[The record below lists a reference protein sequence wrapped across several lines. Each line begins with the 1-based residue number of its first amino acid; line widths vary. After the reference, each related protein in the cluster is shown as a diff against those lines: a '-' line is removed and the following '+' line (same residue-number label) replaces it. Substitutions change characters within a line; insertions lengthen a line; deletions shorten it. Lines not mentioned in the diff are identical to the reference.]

1 VAVAYIDKS
10 LINDRQSAV
19 TSSGTVTV
27 PATAAAGQVAL
38 VLLTNST
45 TTVTVTPPAGWT
57 LVAGPDTGSTT
68 IVAWL
73 YGKELTAA
81 DLGATVTFAAS
92 VSGRFIGCLYTFSGA
107 TLSGEAHAA
116 VAPASTVTAWPIAV
130 VAAAAAGEVVAL
142 FAGRSGSTT
151 VPTGAVP
158 AGYTLPGGSRTAF
171 ASGTQLFTSALY
183 KAVDTG
189 GSYGG
194 ETRSMSAPAQQLIE
208 YTIWLPEAGASAP
221 TPATGTGALTAATP
235 TLTGDA
241 QVLTP
246 ATGTG
251 ALTAA
256 TPALAGDAQV
266 LTSVTG
272 LGALTAPFP
281 ALAGAGSVTVTAAG
295 HLAATPGAIT
305 GTGTLGTVAAGVLT
319 ARAAALAAAASVRAT
334 GTGTLPASPGDLS
347 GDGRVAVGAAGTL
360 TAPVPGLDGAGELL
374 LGGTGAL
381 EAPFAVLAGRS
392 VAELR
397 DVTIRW
403 APPAIRLTQAGL
415 SARRLSAILTARIS
429 TSRLRE

>member
-19 TSSGTVTV
+19 TSSGTVTI

-45 TTVTVTPPAGWT
+45 TTATVTPPAGWT

-68 IVAWL
+68 IIAWL

-107 TLSGEAHAA
+107 TLSGEAHAV

-130 VAAAAAGEVVAL
+130 VAAAAAGEIVAL

-158 AGYTLPGGSRTAF
+158 AGYTLAGGSRTAF

-183 KAVDTG
+183 KTVDTD

-221 TPATGTGALTAATP
+221 TPATGTGALTATAP
-235 TLTGDA
+235 TVTGSGT
-241 QVLTP
+241 LS
-246 ATGTG
+246 ATGAG
-251 ALTAA
+251 VLTAA

-272 LGALTAPFP
+272 LGALTAPSP

-295 HLAATPGAIT
+295 HLTATPGAIT

-319 ARAAALAAAASVRAT
+319 ARAATLAAAASVRAT
-334 GTGTLPASPGDLS
+334 GTGALPASPGDLS

-360 TAPVPGLDGAGELL
+360 TAPAPGLDGAGELL

-381 EAPFAVLAGRS
+381 EAPSAVLAGRN

-415 SARRLSAILTARIS
+415 SARRLSAILAARIS